1 MHNRTAALLLVLPVS
16 CVVAALV
23 LPADPWH
30 WFLLTMAIFGV
41 SIACYFV
48 GKRHGRAEL
57 DPTVDADAGRG
68 RRRLQF
74 SLGAL
79 LGLTTLVACLVA
91 EVKWRHQI
99 ESQELRQANDRG
111 QLSGKISSIIEQAPG
126 NAPILY
132 GGPAGESDGRAA
144 YDSGRWV
151 VDCGGKTPD
160 AFLDTIVV
168 AISDWLGKFGAEP
181 SLPSRTGIGQSRD
194 PGPFCARQGN
204 EIRVR
209 KHERENRA
217 AICALGPQKL
227 LGHSVH
233 GSYDRP
239 LLTIR

>member
-41 SIACYFV
+41 SVACYFI
-48 GKRHGRAEL
+48 GKRHGRASLEA
-57 DPTVDADAGRG
+57 TSDAEAGRG
-68 RRRLQF
+68 MRRFQF

-91 EVKWRHQI
+91 ENTWKRQI

-111 QLSGKISSIIEQAPG
+111 QLSGKISRIIEQAPG
-126 NAPILY
+126 NAPILC
-132 GGPAGESDGRAA
+132 GGPAGEGDGRAT

-168 AISDWLGKFGAEP
+168 AISDWLRKFGAEP
-181 SLPSRTGIGQSRD
+181 SLPSRTGIGKLDD
-194 PGPFCARQGN
+194 PDPFCAGREMKYEYGN
-204 EIRVR
+204 MKGKIVLRFVPWGRKNSLGILFMDHTIVR
-209 KHERENRA
+209 
-217 AICALGPQKL
+217 
-227 LGHSVH
+227 
-233 GSYDRP
+233 Y
-239 LLTIR
+239 